1 MNKLNINNWKYFTL
15 GDNEYF
21 KIIKIKNP
29 LTLSNYKFSW
39 TKTKFNHPIISSSGI
54 NNGTVNF
61 VIENEKWLNKG
72 NVITIAN
79 NGSVGETFYQNF
91 DFLATNDVTVVD
103 IVDYKMNSYIAMFL
117 CTMIKQEKF
126 RFNYGRKWS
135 IERIKKTKIFLP
147 SLGENIDWNWME
159 NYSKK
164 IFSKIK
170 KNIIKLVDIENKQIL
185 FNN

>member
-72 NVITIAN
+72 NVITIAKDGSIGSCFWQYYEFYAN
-79 NGSVGETFYQNF
+79 NHIFILKLTEKEMNS
-91 DFLATNDVTVVD
+91 FLAF
-103 IVDYKMNSYIAMFL
+103 FL
-117 CTMIKQEKF
+117 CSIISLEKTRYSF
-126 RFNYGRKWS
+126 GKAWVLKDLL
-135 IERIKKTKIFLP
+135 ETKILLP
-147 SLGENIDWNWME
+147 QDKKGKPNWLWME
-159 NYSKK
+159 SYSKK
-164 IFSKIK
+164 ILNKVREDIT
-170 KNIIKLVDIENKQIL
+170 KLI
-185 FNN
+185 